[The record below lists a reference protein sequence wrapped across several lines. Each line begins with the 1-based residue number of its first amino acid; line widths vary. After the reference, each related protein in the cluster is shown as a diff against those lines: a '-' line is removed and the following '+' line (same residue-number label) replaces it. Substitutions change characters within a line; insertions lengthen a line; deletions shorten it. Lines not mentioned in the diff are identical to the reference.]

1 MGGETMRDFKA
12 LTALALVLTAVTGPA
27 LAEDIK
33 IGYINKMGDHP
44 WFVAEV
50 AGAKAK
56 AEELGVGFV
65 SQDVQFDA
73 NLTITTLDTM
83 IGDGVDGIAIVVPDR
98 ALGPVVA
105 AKAKEAGIPLIAV
118 DDDFTFEDGSPVPY
132 VGLNAKNIGVAVG
145 TELAALYNAEGWA
158 DKNVRV
164 VSIEDRKADTCMQR
178 NMGAE
183 EGFLAG
189 VPGFDPANIIR
200 VAYDNTMVNS
210 IDVMTT
216 TLTGN
221 PEVTNWV
228 FYSCNDDG
236 VLGAARAMENAGYT
250 ADQGL
255 GIGIDGSRACDAFGG
270 GTPSAFRGT
279 MWLNSANHGR
289 DAVTALVSAIKDGTE
304 LPLAT
309 YSDPEFINAGNF
321 ETTYKAQL
329 CQ

>member
-1 MGGETMRDFKA
+1 MRDFKG

-33 IGYINKMGDHP
+33 IGFINKMGDHP

-50 AGAKAK
+50 AGAKEK
-56 AEELGVGFV
+56 AEELGAGFV

-83 IGDGVDGIAIVVPDR
+83 IGDGVDGIAIVVPDK

-118 DDDFTFEDGSPVPY
+118 DDDITFEDGSPVPY
-132 VGLNAKNIGVAVG
+132 VGMNAKNIGMAVG
-145 TELAALYNAEGWA
+145 TELANIYNAEGWA

-183 EGFLAG
+183 EAFLAG

-200 VAYDNTMVNS
+200 VAYDNTMVNA

-289 DAVTALVSAIKDGTE
+289 DAVAALVSAIKDGTE

-309 YSDPEFINAGNF
+309 YSDPEFINAENF
-321 ETTYKAQL
+321 ETTYKAKL

>member
-1 MGGETMRDFKA
+1 MTLKFRLA
-12 LTALALVLTAVTGPA
+12 ALALLTTATSLPA
-27 LAEDIK
+27 FAEDIK

-50 AGAKAK
+50 AGAKAM
-56 AEELGVGFV
+56 AEKMGASFV

-83 IGDGVDGIAIVVPDR
+83 IGDGVKGIAIVVPDK
-98 ALGPVVA
+98 ALGPVIA
-105 AKAKEAGIPLIAV
+105 AKAKEAGIALIAV
-118 DDDFTFEDGSPVPY
+118 DDDFTYEDGSPVPY
-132 VGLNAKNIGVAVG
+132 VGINAKNIGLKVG
-145 TELAALYNAEGWA
+145 EELAELYTSEGWA
-158 DKNVRV
+158 DKDVRV

-178 NMGAE
+178 NTGAE
-183 EGFLAG
+183 EAFLKG
-189 VPGFDPANIIR
+189 VPGFDPANILR

-216 TLTGN
+216 TLTAN
-221 PEVTNWV
+221 PDVTNWV

-250 ADQGL
+250 ADQGI

-279 MWLNSANHGR
+279 MWLNSENHGAA
-289 DAVTALVSAIKDGTE
+289 AVAALITSIKDGTP
-304 LPLAT
+304 LPVTT
-309 YSDPEFINAGNF
+309 YTDPEFINAENF
-321 ETTYKAQL
+321 ASTYKAKL
-329 CQ
+329 CK